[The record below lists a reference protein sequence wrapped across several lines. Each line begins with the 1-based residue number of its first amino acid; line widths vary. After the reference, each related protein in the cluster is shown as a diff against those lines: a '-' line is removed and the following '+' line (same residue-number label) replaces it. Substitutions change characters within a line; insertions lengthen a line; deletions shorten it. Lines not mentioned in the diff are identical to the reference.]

1 MTMPKRS
8 MHKTPTRLQK
18 TPREMT
24 DLPFDQPQLAF
35 SQEEAYHQLI
45 HIGAYQAPRGQ
56 NYPAHYHQAL
66 ELVLYRTGHAQIVL
80 QTETGLETSEVHSG
94 NLAIIPPGLVHADR
108 AIGAYSNYYLQI
120 EPQRFGVTFDQ
131 MRIFRDD
138 GERNLERVLQALN
151 TEWHSR
157 SPQRERMMD
166 LLLDQLEVLLT
177 RLESETEAS
186 GAELLVRRMERLL
199 EERFAENPSI
209 LDLAQELGASASGIR
224 AQFARLRGYS
234 PKAYLQKVRLERA
247 IAAIRGSSLSLE
259 EIAGLHGYDSASH
272 LSRHIKQVMRVTPG
286 TFRAR

>member
-1 MTMPKRS
+1 MPKGS
-8 MHKTPTRLQK
+8 MHKTPKRLQK
-18 TPREMT
+18 TPQEIS
-24 DLPFDQPQLAF
+24 DLPFDQPELAT
-35 SQEEAYHQLI
+35 SREEAYRQLI
-45 HIGAYQAPRGQ
+45 HIGAYQAQRGQ

-66 ELVLYRTGHAQIVL
+66 ELVFYRTGHAQIVW
-80 QTETGLETSEVHSG
+80 QTEAGLGTSEVHSG

-120 EPQRFGVTFDQ
+120 EPQRFGMIFDQ
-131 MRIFRDD
+131 VRIFRDD
-138 GERNLERVLQALN
+138 AERNLERVLQALN

-157 SPQRERMMD
+157 SAQRERMMD

-177 RLESETEAS
+177 RLETEVEPS

-209 LDLAQELGASASGIR
+209 LELAQHLGASASGIR
-224 AQFARLRGYS
+224 AQFSRLRGYS

-259 EIAGLHGYDSASH
+259 EIAELNGYDSASH
-272 LSRHIKQVMRVTPG
+272 LSRHIKQVRQVTPG
-286 TFRAR
+286 TFRAG

>member
-1 MTMPKRS
+1 
-8 MHKTPTRLQK
+8 MHKTPKRLQK
-18 TPREMT
+18 TPQEIS
-24 DLPFDQPQLAF
+24 DLPFDQPELAT
-35 SQEEAYHQLI
+35 SREEAYRQLI
-45 HIGAYQAPRGQ
+45 HIGAYQAQRGQ

-66 ELVLYRTGHAQIVL
+66 ELVFYRTGHAQIVW
-80 QTETGLETSEVHSG
+80 QTEAGLGTSEVHSG

-120 EPQRFGVTFDQ
+120 EPQRFGMIFDQ
-131 MRIFRDD
+131 VRIFRDD
-138 GERNLERVLQALN
+138 AERNLERVLQALN

-157 SPQRERMMD
+157 SAQRERMMD

-177 RLESETEAS
+177 RLETEVEPS

-209 LDLAQELGASASGIR
+209 LELAQHLGASASGIR
-224 AQFARLRGYS
+224 AQFSRLRGYS

-259 EIAGLHGYDSASH
+259 EIAELNGYDSASH
-272 LSRHIKQVMRVTPG
+272 LSRHIKQVRQVTPG
-286 TFRAR
+286 TFRAG